1 MEVKEFFTTLCYL
14 NAADVLAVWG
24 RPVEDMVTP
33 DTVHPHGIAVPTL
46 LTYVLVTLF
55 GNGISYR
62 FVVDILSGVTSIVG
76 FSQCYFRQARQPL
89 NLTSDSQ
96 N

>member
-1 MEVKEFFTTLCYL
+1 MNRRYL

-33 DTVHPHGIAVPTL
+33 DTLHTHGIAIPTL
-46 LTYVLVTLF
+46 LTYILVTLF
-55 GNGISYR
+55 GISYR

-76 FSQCYFRQARQPL
+76 FSQCYFRLTRQPL
-89 NLTSDSQ
+89 NLTSHSQ